1 MSTLGTAQ
9 SQEKTPVC
17 GVTPDLKELTK
28 TEKQVIR
35 ALARGGDNKSA
46 AMLLDRSVK
55 TIENTL
61 VAIHRKTGL
70 STLRCVL
77 LAERQGLLEGVA

>member
-1 MSTLGTAQ
+1 MNTLGSVQ
-9 SQEKTPVC
+9 NREKTPV
-17 GVTPDLKELTK
+17 GGETPNLKELTK

-46 AMLLDRSVK
+46 AALLDRSVK
-55 TIENTL
+55 TVENTL

-70 STLRCVL
+70 STLHCVL
-77 LAERQGLLEGVA
+77 LAERQGLLEGAA